1 MNHSITQR
9 KENKTMNRKGK
20 TFLKVL
26 TGVTAF
32 AASLATGYLLT
43 PNRIKQLATPTRTA
57 RSSSGVVSEGEDSHF
72 MRFVSR
78 LTKETG
84 ISEND
89 EKEFYGCHADFENFS
104 LSFKK
109 DENAP
114 VNNIAVDGGLDFM
127 MRGLKNIN
135 FNLYADVNYN
145 GYEMPIDIG
154 YVNKTAYFGFN
165 DLRIKCGSTTMDE
178 LLGNEEDGVDSL
190 LYKYFIAKK
199 EDGGIN
205 FNVEKLYAETF
216 NNLVGGLLGSINF
229 SDLTSS
235 FKLGA
240 IADDQ
245 EGIGLV
251 VSENETDT
259 GFTFDIN
266 ATINKE
272 NKTTN
277 EIESNEIAVVVA
289 VDKNYRL
296 SRVDLGTIEIGNFKL
311 TGSINFVTELNHIV
325 YSPEDVNFVKYNAN
339 KTYVEVINYKGWLQK
354 LANFLDEENQK
365 IGLDFALNIASSS
378 NNSLS
383 EIGSIEGSV
392 NADFS
397 ELIDLSN
404 YVAYPEENAKRSI
417 KRLNIK
423 EDILN
428 KASLGIDVRFMSK
441 AHEEYGNLSIKY
453 VNGEGFIELNEDTDA
468 LTKKKVSVMKAKI
481 DTETIN
487 WITEKVPEMVN
498 DISGDKKSTEDLF
511 SFITDSKLVSSI
523 KGGDYSAIFDIIKNI
538 SNDNNGINL
547 ALDLSSV
554 GIGDNAQANI
564 VLDSRV
570 NEDKKVLNLS
580 LENVEFASFAFDA
593 NVNTNSYKEISISNP
608 ESYDSLA
615 FLPTV
620 VDQVSAILD
629 TKQAG
634 FELTGSFL
642 DSDNVGFTLDG
653 QGQFDYGNKYGFGT
667 MVIDEYK
674 YKNKGVWYSHDLAV
688 DVDNTTGDFVQNS
701 AYFIYGDP
709 SSSKNVKGK
718 VTVQSVL
725 DLIDI
730 VKTFINDSKDD
741 PKWSKFAE
749 PIIEMMSMSQL
760 SEIINSND
768 YFRFLKND
776 LIKSIDKEG
785 DILSI
790 VVGGQLFDLATDI
803 NINVNFVDNKIDSL
817 ELVNLGFDNG
827 KCLNL
832 RVGVKDFDSNKVSPI
847 NKSASFMD
855 LSTIALLLQ
864 YGINTTA
871 NNYYHLTAEVSITAL
886 SIFNLDNFT
895 LHIYV
900 VIDGE
905 YCKIYGYIPDAM
917 INAIAQEYTPLYTK
931 SLVSEFTFE
940 TYPDN
945 DPNKTDGVGGYF
957 HFKTTKKEGSI
968 FKSTTIKHCKTTS
981 KNLLEGNNILTY
993 LLQDFLVIRPELMDG
1008 LKSISFNKDSSE
1020 QAPGDFTNTFTST
1033 GYKYIE
1039 SANRWEIGL
1048 NLNELTGIS
1057 ALKDLEVKIY
1067 GGNNEKF
1074 VKLNASLNV
1083 ANIVSVSA
1091 TINLEDTP
1099 SSTTTW
1105 SSSIQSKF
1113 SAINDVNFP
1122 ESLLNNP
1129 KGYIEY

>member
-1 MNHSITQR
+1 MN
-9 KENKTMNRKGK
+9 KVGK
-20 TFLKVL
+20 TILKI
-26 TGVTAF
+26 TTAITAF
-32 AASLATGYLLT
+32 AGALATGYFLT
-43 PNRIKQLATPTRTA
+43 PNRVKQITTPARTG
-57 RSSSGVVSEGEDSHF
+57 RTSSGIIAEGEDSHF
-72 MRFVSR
+72 MRFVTR

-84 ISEND
+84 ISENE
-89 EKEFYGCHADFENFS
+89 EKEYYGCYAELENFS

-114 VNNIAVDGGLDFM
+114 VNQITIEGGLDFM
-127 MRGLKNIN
+127 MRGLKNID
-135 FNLYADVNYN
+135 FNLYANVDYN
-145 GYEMPIDIG
+145 GYEMPVDIG

-165 DLRIKCGSTTMDE
+165 DLRIKCGSTTIDE
-178 LLGNEEDGVDSL
+178 LIGNEEEGIDSL
-190 LYKYFIAKK
+190 LYEYFVAKK

-205 FNVEKLYAETF
+205 FNVEKFYAETY
-216 NNLVGGLLGSINF
+216 NTLIEGLLGSINF
-229 SDLTSS
+229 SDLGSS
-235 FKLGA
+235 FKMGPV
-240 IADDQ
+240 ADD
-245 EGIGLV
+245 EAGIGLV
-251 VSENETDT
+251 VTEYETET
-259 GFTFDIN
+259 GYEFDIN
-266 ATINKE
+266 AKINKE
-272 NKTTN
+272 NAQTN
-277 EIESNEIAVVVA
+277 EIDSNEINVVVG
-289 VDKNYRL
+289 VDEKYRL
-296 SRVDLGTIEIGNFKL
+296 SYVDLGTIEIGNFKV
-311 TGSINFVTELNHIV
+311 TGAINFTTELNHVV
-325 YSPEDVNFVKYNAN
+325 YSPEDEHFTHYNAN
-339 KTYVEVINYKGWLQK
+339 NKYVEVINYKGWLQK
-354 LANFLDEENQK
+354 LAHFLDEENQK
-365 IGLDFALNIASSS
+365 IGLDFALDIASSS

-383 EIGSIEGSV
+383 QIGSIEGSL

-404 YVAYPEENAKRSI
+404 YVAYPEENPNKSI
-417 KRLNIK
+417 KRLNVK

-428 KASLGIDVRFMSK
+428 KASFGIDVRFMSK
-441 AHEEYGNLSIKY
+441 THEEYGNLSIKY
-453 VNGEGFIELNEDTDA
+453 INGEGFIELNEDTDA

-487 WITEKVPEMVN
+487 WIMEKVPEMVN
-498 DISGDKKSTEDLF
+498 DISGDAKSTEDLF
-511 SFITDSKLVSSI
+511 SFITDSALVSSI
-523 KGGDYSAIFDIIKNI
+523 KAGDYSAIFDIIKNI

-547 ALDLSSV
+547 DLDLSSL
-554 GIGDNAQANI
+554 GIGDNAEASI

-570 NEDKKVLNLS
+570 NESSKVLNLS
-580 LENVEFASFAFDA
+580 LDNIEFASLAFDA
-593 NVNTNSYKEISISNP
+593 AINTNNFKDVSIANP

-629 TKQAG
+629 TKQTG
-634 FELTGSFL
+634 FALSGSFL
-642 DSDNVGFTLDG
+642 DSGNVGFTLNG

-667 MVIDEYK
+667 MTIDEYK
-674 YKNKGVWYSHDLAV
+674 YKNKGVWYSHKLAI

-730 VKTFINDSKDD
+730 VKTFINDNKED

-749 PIIEMMSMSQL
+749 PILEMMSMSQL

-785 DILSI
+785 DVLSI
-790 VVGGQLFDLATDI
+790 VIGGQIFDLASDI
-803 NINVNFVDNKIDSL
+803 NINVNFKNNKIDSL
-817 ELVNLGFDNG
+817 DLVNLGFENG
-827 KCLNL
+827 KSLNL
-832 RVGVKDFDSNKVSPI
+832 TVTLKDFDSQKASPV

-871 NNYYHLTAEVSITAL
+871 NNYYHLTAEVSINAL
-886 SIFNLDNFT
+886 TIFNLDTFT

-917 INAIAQEYTPLYTK
+917 ISSIAQEYTLGYTK

-945 DPNKTDGVGGYF
+945 DPNKADGVGGYF

-968 FKSTTIKHCKTTS
+968 FKSTTIKHFKTTS
-981 KNLLEGNNILTY
+981 KNLLEGNNIMTY
-993 LLQDFLVIRPELMDG
+993 LLRDFLVIRSTLMSAFD
-1008 LKSISFNKDSSE
+1008 SISFSNNNSEKD
-1020 QAPGDFTNTFTST
+1020 PGDFTNTFTST
-1033 GYKYIE
+1033 GYKYVE
-1039 SANRWEIGL
+1039 SANRWDIGL

-1067 GGNNEKF
+1067 GGQHEKW
-1074 VKLNASLNV
+1074 VKLWAKLNI
-1083 ANIVSVSA
+1083 ANILSIDA
-1091 TINLEDTP
+1091 TINLEDTTT
-1099 SSTTTW
+1099 STTDW

-1113 SAINDVNFP
+1113 NAINGVSFP
-1122 ESLLNNP
+1122 SNKLNNP
-1129 KGYIEY
+1129 NAYIEN